1 VRFTDTDTGTLFLNF
16 MMIDI
21 HLLGYLAKFSPTK
34 QEKFK
39 LELPEETT
47 VSQVLKEIEFPV
59 DLEKVVLVNGRHADG
74 STRLADGDEIFVFVP
89 AAGG

>member
-1 VRFTDTDTGTLFLNF
+1 
-16 MMIDI
+16 MIIDI

-39 LELPEETT
+39 LEIPGEAT
-47 VSQVLKEIEFPV
+47 VDQVLKKIEFPV
-59 DLEKVVLVNGRHADG
+59 DIEKVMLVNGRHATD
-74 STRLADGDEIFVFVP
+74 STQLADGDEIFVFMP

>member
-1 VRFTDTDTGTLFLNF
+1 
-16 MMIDI
+16 MMIDVY
-21 HLLGYLAKFSPTK
+21 LLGYLAGFSPTK

-39 LELPEETT
+39 QEVNGEAT
-47 VSQVLKEIEFPV
+47 VDQILREIEFPA
-59 DLEKVVLVNGRHADG
+59 DLEKVVLVNGRHADA

>member
-1 VRFTDTDTGTLFLNF
+1 
-16 MMIDI
+16 MMVDI

-39 LELPEETT
+39 LELPGGAT
-47 VSQVLKEIEFPV
+47 VGQVLEEIEFPV
-59 DLEKVVLVNGRHADG
+59 DLERVLLVNGGHAES
-74 STRLADGDEIFVFVP
+74 STLLAEGDEIFVFVP

>member
-1 VRFTDTDTGTLFLNF
+1 
-16 MMIDI
+16 MMINM

-39 LELPEETT
+39 LELPGEAT
-47 VSQVLKEIEFPV
+47 VGQVLKEIEFPT
-59 DLEKVVLVNGRHADG
+59 DLEKVLLVNGRHATG
-74 STRLADGDEIFVFVP
+74 STQLADGDEIFVFVP